1 MFPLVN
7 LLHSQII
14 MRRIYIEIQAFLKK
28 RKNAADRKKLTNPN
42 VSIITNHC
50 MGGFMYHDLGLQFHS
65 PTINLKIVPDE
76 FIEFVEH
83 IEYFL
88 QQEVLECLDITSPCP
103 VGMIP
108 YKDGQGNIHI
118 HFVHYK
124 TFADGARKWKERA
137 QRVDLKNI
145 VVFLTA
151 RDGCEESTLQ
161 RFENLPYQQRIC
173 YTNEPHPEFPHCK
186 YARLDNSKP
195 LVGYISDMVN
205 IFGKRAFECN
215 GFNYVEFINGKDQL
229 PYK

>member
-1 MFPLVN
+1 MAKF
-7 LLHSQII
+7 SD
-14 MRRIYIEIQAFLKK
+14 IECINKFYYSYVHK
-28 RKNAADRKKLTNPN
+28 
-42 VSIITNHC
+42 
-50 MGGFMYHDLGLQFHS
+50 YHDLGLQFHS

-76 FIEFVEH
+76 FVEFVEH
-83 IEYFL
+83 IEYYL
-88 QQEVLECLDITSPCP
+88 QQEVLECFDITSPYP

-108 YKDGQGNIHI
+108 YKDGKGNIHI
-118 HFVHYK
+118 YVHYK
-124 TFADGARKWKERA
+124 TFADGVRKWKERA

-145 VVFLTA
+145 VVSLTA

-161 RFENLPYQQRIC
+161 RFENLPYKQRIC

-186 YARLDNSKP
+186 YARLDNDKP

-215 GFNYVEFINGKDQL
+215 SFDYVEFINGKEQL